1 MNQDFKDRLK
11 KVMEIRGV
19 KQYELALQT
28 EMNKSVINR
37 YCSGTYY
44 PKYPNL
50 IKICKVLK
58 CSPAYLLGESEDY
71 DDFDGLKLANFL
83 HSTTPEINDLESMS
97 VDFAMSDEEEIT
109 RRQEL
114 LRLRKEQNLPDGE
127 FYHYD
132 TPLTVAH
139 EKEAL
144 LDAGFSSVEV
154 LKNWDHTYTLKATK

>member
-97 VDFAMSDEEEIT
+97 VEDRHRAFIYGEC
-109 RRQEL
+109 
-114 LRLRKEQNLPDGE
+114 QNLNLKQLED
-127 FYHYD
+127 
-132 TPLTVAH
+132 
-139 EKEAL
+139 
-144 LDAGFSSVEV
+144 VEDYIRFI
-154 LKNWDHTYTLKATK
+154 KSK